1 MPENQKKSNIK
12 VDQGYVNL
20 NSLSLGKIKYHSLI
34 QDILNKDAKL
44 VSYQIDGFKNILQ
57 VQKFGYKRK

>member
-20 NSLSLGKIKYHSLI
+20 NSLSLGKIKYHTLI
-34 QDILNKDAKL
+34 WDILNKDAKL

>member
-20 NSLSLGKIKYHSLI
+20 NSLSLGKIKYHTLI

-44 VSYQIDGFKNILQ
+44 VLDRWF
-57 VQKFGYKRK
+57 